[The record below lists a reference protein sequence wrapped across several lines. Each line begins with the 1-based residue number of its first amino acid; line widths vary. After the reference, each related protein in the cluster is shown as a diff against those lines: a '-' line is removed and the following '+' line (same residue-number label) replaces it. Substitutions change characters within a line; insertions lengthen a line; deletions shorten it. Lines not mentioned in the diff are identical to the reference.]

1 MTHKN
6 FKPRL
11 IPKLLAQESP
21 KLDVFSLIDVG
32 CSGGIDP
39 LFTGAFGDRLKA
51 VAFDPIVSE
60 IERLKAQNTNPNISF
75 EAAYVSS
82 PNYKNLFT
90 DEEKAKSKETGFF
103 QRTSSAL
110 ALDNDFSNYAASYY
124 NLKGDIQYTETRIAL
139 DDYCDEHAITEVDF
153 LKIDTDGGD
162 YDVLLS
168 AEKLLSKTVLGAAV
182 EVNFHGLQHPHAN
195 IFYNID
201 RFMGEHGFTLWDIDM
216 ARYSRGSLPMP
227 FLHNLPA
234 ETTGGAIVWGDAYYF
249 RDLGNL
255 DYEKTWNMS
264 FTPKQILALACLY
277 DLFGFPDCAVE
288 LMVKRPDA
296 FKPKEGNEYLNEMV
310 PPFFPGLQG
319 YDEYIGLFKMH
330 PEFWFPKSGFFGK
343 R

>member
-1 MTHKN
+1 MTDKN
-6 FKPRL
+6 KNPRL
-11 IPKLLAQESP
+11 IPKLLAQENP
-21 KLDVFSLIDVG
+21 KLDLFSLIDVG

-39 LFTGAFGDRLKA
+39 LFTNAFGDRLKA

-60 IERLKAQNTNPNISF
+60 IERLKAQNKNPNYTF
-75 EAAYVSS
+75 EAAYVSA
-82 PNYKNLFT
+82 PNYKELFP
-90 DEEKAKSKETGFF
+90 DEEKSNVPETGFF

-124 NLKGDIQYTETRIAL
+124 NLKGEIKYTETRISL
-139 DDYCDEHAITEVDF
+139 DNYCEQHAINDVDF
-153 LKIDTDGGD
+153 LKIDTDGSD
-162 YDVLLS
+162 YEVLLG
-168 AEKLLSKTVLGAAV
+168 AEKLLSKTVMGAAV

-201 RFMGEHGFTLWDIDM
+201 RFMGERGFTLWDIDM

-227 FLHNLPA
+227 FLHQLPA

-249 RDLGNL
+249 RDICKP
-255 DYEKTWNMS
+255 DYEKTWGMS
-264 FTPKQILALACLY
+264 FSPKQILALACLF
-277 DLFGFPDCAVE
+277 DLFGFPDCAAE
-288 LMVKRPDA
+288 LMVKHPDA
-296 FKPKEGNEYLNEMV
+296 FRPQTRNEYLDVLV